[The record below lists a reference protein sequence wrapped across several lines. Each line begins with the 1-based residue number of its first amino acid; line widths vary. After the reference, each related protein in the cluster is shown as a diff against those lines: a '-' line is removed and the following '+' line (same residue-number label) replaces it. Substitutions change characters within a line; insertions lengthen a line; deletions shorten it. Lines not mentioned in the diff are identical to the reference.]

1 MDTRPT
7 FNQLLQKIPAKPDAL
22 FSSEGLKVV
31 APQID
36 IFHIYTGPKFTQI
49 PDLHGTQIYT
59 NPDLH
64 GTHIYTAQIYTNP
77 FPHIDS
83 KKPKF
88 TQPNF
93 AHHPLHKT
101 FSSNFAQTI

>member
-1 MDTRPT
+1 M
-7 FNQLLQKIPAKPDAL
+7 
-22 FSSEGLKVV
+22 V

-77 FPHIDS
+77 FSHIDS
-83 KKPKF
+83 KKPNF
-88 TQPNF
+88 TQNPN
-93 AHHPLHKT
+93 LHKT
-101 FSSNFAQTI
+101 FYSNFA

>member
-1 MDTRPT
+1 M
-7 FNQLLQKIPAKPDAL
+7 
-22 FSSEGLKVV
+22 V
-31 APQID
+31 PQIY

-49 PDLHGTQIYT
+49 PNLHGTQIYT

-77 FPHIDS
+77 FPHLDS

-93 AHHPLHKT
+93 AQNPNLHKT
-101 FSSNFAQTI
+101 FLQILLKLYKVNSIINTG